1 MKKTISL
8 FLALVLL
15 MSVFSLVFADEIG
28 EQYYTV
34 KVEYS
39 DNVGKKEQLNLMVQ
53 GYNVYVDAKMLAER
67 FGYTFGENG
76 NCAVIFNKD
85 MSNGLPVSISE
96 FEYNST
102 RVSHMLFNRMV
113 DTYKAPF
120 ASVKNDKGSWIPLE
134 YSLLLLNS
142 GMAISERALLID
154 MPTKRV
160 VDYFYDIAKNAERY
174 NFDWTK
180 DFGYK
185 NSDITILA
193 GSSHLVNLFNGLLG
207 YDGTSWASLFQQFL
221 VSTSA
226 YDKKYGEDI
235 ALLICTES
243 QEELEA
249 AAEKMEFMS
258 SLLNEDGELGE
269 LLSNISYM
277 DDFEVGQMY
286 RQCEAALEGFK
297 AGNTT
302 LATYN
307 RSYEALEKALDKQT
321 WFSHTGGYILEV
333 QKGASNA
340 IGEVLDVCDVAV
352 KIAEIVGYVNEFQN
366 QDEFSLTALKR
377 YLDTQDNS
385 TELPNAM
392 KKSMMDY
399 SDALSSNIMGYTV
412 KRFWDNIDQW
422 IADGVTDKVPLFS
435 IIGKQGTGVLLAWN
449 IASNTIPF
457 ISDGISAAD
466 KFELALYAQVLQG
479 DTFRSY
485 LNKRNSVFS
494 EDASLTAGNVYDA
507 AQLCYIYLKSCMV
520 TRDAAIASLENK
532 KSELGEEIQ
541 PLIDVQNEINGEIA
555 NILAAFKEAN
565 STNIDGSLGFLPSD
579 NENYLNIYDDSK
591 LVLWITEVKN
601 ANENSDSV
609 DLTDGYWE
617 RMIQSHKAYQFLED
631 GTVDVYDLNPG
642 EDVVPENLVY
652 STTYA
657 YQWDGSTLILDYGDG
672 YTTELKPVT
681 KSSEVDWDT
690 GLTNQISQIPD
701 GETFFY
707 ETNFDRDAHPLG
719 NAMYLSKAHVSSK
732 EQVSNETPVP
742 TGEISGTPEECYK
755 AFIEARGYEKDWT
768 PESSSGSTWIVDEY
782 DITSYTIFDI
792 DQNGIPELIVC
803 SDPDSSGFSGKI
815 VYTID
820 PNTDEIVPVTYQGE
834 DGEGCVI
841 ISYVSLAYASEYRA
855 IVINR
860 MKNSAME
867 GHKVLRAIDGVKWS
881 DKDIGEIGYSTDLE
895 THVHTYYS
903 TLSGKRVEMTKEEFD
918 AMFAD
923 GGMIQWFEWN
933 EIE

>member
-1 MKKTISL
+1 MKKAISL

-307 RSYEALEKALDKQT
+307 RSYEALEKALDKKT

-555 NILAAFKEAN
+555 NILAAFKETN

-609 DLTDGYWE
+609 DLTDYYTEFVKSEGYRADW
-617 RMIQSHKAYQFLED
+617 KK
-631 GTVDVYDLNPG
+631 NP
-642 EDVVPENLVY
+642 
-652 STTYA
+652 
-657 YQWDGSTLILDYGDG
+657 YGDE
-672 YTTELKPVT
+672 YQVMRYAII
-681 KSSEVDWDT
+681 DF
-690 GLTNQISQIPD
+690 NQD
-701 GETFFY
+701 
-707 ETNFDRDAHPLG
+707 
-719 NAMYLSKAHVSSK
+719 
-732 EQVSNETPVP
+732 
-742 TGEISGTPEECYK
+742 GTPELVLSSNLSK
-755 AFIEARGYEKDWT
+755 DPYE
-768 PESSSGSTWIVDEY
+768 SCNVI
-782 DITSYTIFDI
+782 
-792 DQNGIPELIVC
+792 
-803 SDPDSSGFSGKI
+803 
-815 VYTID
+815 YTID
-820 PNTDEIVPVTYQGE
+820 AETHEIKKTSDFFITNYSPEYSE
-834 DGEGCVI
+834 
-841 ISYVSLAYASEYRA
+841 EYRA
-855 IVINR
+855 IVDAQNAYASPVR
-860 MKNSAME
+860 TMVYYELADSGLK
-867 GHKVLRAIDGVKWS
+867 
-881 DKDIGEIGYSTDLE
+881 EIGSVRADNGGSSISYIYKYT
-895 THVHTYYS
+895 S
-903 TLSGKRVEMTKEEFD
+903 TLSGEEQNISEEEGQVLFAEVKALPWHALAELYVEENTSLDLTDGYWQSNIQSLNAYKFNTDGTVIRYAIDPFEIDEGKTELTGHLRTDYFYTWDGKVLKIFMSKEDKEPIQTVYYVTLNAKVEWEIDSAMEKRVEDGEYFFYETGYVLSGALDSNAFYLQKSDIHSIIEE
-918 AMFAD
+918 
-923 GGMIQWFEWN
+923 
-933 EIE
+933 

>member
-1 MKKTISL
+1 MKKAISL

-307 RSYEALEKALDKQT
+307 RSYETLEKALDKQT

-479 DTFRSY
+479 DTFQSY

-591 LVLWITEVKN
+591 LVLWITEVKDDTKI
-601 ANENSDSV
+601 EYEMKTETIETLLSDGRAYYSNTV
-609 DLTDGYWE
+609 NYPFFLGSSDVESELNQRYAD
-617 RMIQSHKAYQFLED
+617 MISEFQSHVGDSAEADEAYKERLNDPNLYCIDEYGQKTVPIPFYDDVDSEVIYNERNVLSIKETYSMWSGGMHAYHSEKALNFDISTGKELTYLDILD
-631 GTVDVYDLNPG
+631 GTNAEIDAVLRLYL
-642 EDVVPENLVY
+642 EKFVY
-652 STTYA
+652 SPTEVQIEDLKQYTA
-657 YQWDGSTLILDYGDG
+657 YTLCDDGLCFYYNVGD
-672 YTTELKPVT
+672 
-681 KSSEVDWDT
+681 
-690 GLTNQISQIPD
+690 
-701 GETFFY
+701 
-707 ETNFDRDAHPLG
+707 A
-719 NAMYLSKAHVSSK
+719 VSR
-732 EQVSNETPVP
+732 Q
-742 TGEISGTPEECYK
+742 
-755 AFIEARGYEKDWT
+755 
-768 PESSSGSTWIVDEY
+768 
-782 DITSYTIFDI
+782 
-792 DQNGIPELIVC
+792 
-803 SDPDSSGFSGKI
+803 
-815 VYTID
+815 
-820 PNTDEIVPVTYQGE
+820 EIVIPYTSEDTY
-834 DGEGCVI
+834 I
-841 ISYVSLAYASEYRA
+841 ITV
-855 IVINR
+855 
-860 MKNSAME
+860 
-867 GHKVLRAIDGVKWS
+867 
-881 DKDIGEIGYSTDLE
+881 TDL
-895 THVHTYYS
+895 
-903 TLSGKRVEMTKEEFD
+903 L
-918 AMFAD
+918 
-923 GGMIQWFEWN
+923 N
-933 EIE
+933 

>member
-193 GSSHLVNLFNGLLG
+193 GSRHLVNLFNGLLG

-333 QKGASNA
+333 QKGASNT

-609 DLTDGYWE
+609 DLTDYYTEFVKSEGY
-617 RMIQSHKAYQFLED
+617 KAD
-631 GTVDVYDLNPG
+631 WKKNP
-642 EDVVPENLVY
+642 
-652 STTYA
+652 
-657 YQWDGSTLILDYGDG
+657 YGDE
-672 YTTELKPVT
+672 YTVVRYAVIDL
-681 KSSEVDWDT
+681 DQD
-690 GLTNQISQIPD
+690 
-701 GETFFY
+701 
-707 ETNFDRDAHPLG
+707 
-719 NAMYLSKAHVSSK
+719 
-732 EQVSNETPVP
+732 
-742 TGEISGTPEECYK
+742 GTPELLLSGKMNENKYSCNAIYTINK
-755 AFIEARGYEKDWT
+755 DTREIKITEDGIFETYCNPTYSKKYHALVFNKFEATHTEDTDDEIETQTFWQFDGTHLNLIGELVNEIKMPMEYIYTSSLSGKVESISAEEWQKLMTEVEAPEWT
-768 PESSSGSTWIVDEY
+768 PLFDVEENHEALPDLTEGYWVGGFYMTHSMFKFNADGT
-782 DITSYTIFDI
+782 ITSY
-792 DQNGIPELIVC
+792 GGVY
-803 SDPDSSGFSGKI
+803 DPQTGK
-815 VYTID
+815 VTANK
-820 PNTDEIVPVTYQGE
+820 PNPNETSNYYQ
-834 DGEGCVI
+834 
-841 ISYVSLAYASEYRA
+841 SYE
-855 IVINR
+855 
-860 MKNSAME
+860 
-867 GHKVLRAIDGVKWS
+867 IDGHILKLIS
-881 DKDIGEIGYSTDLE
+881 DKGEVLANLRYVTKKSNVDSYLFRYEELPEDEHCFCDLDVLKYWGPRH
-895 THVHTYYS
+895 TQTFYMQHVDEND
-903 TLSGKRVEMTKEEFD
+903 VEFVDK
-918 AMFAD
+918 
-923 GGMIQWFEWN
+923 
-933 EIE
+933 

>member
-286 RQCEAALEGFK
+286 RQCETALEGFK

-591 LVLWITEVKN
+591 LVLWITEVKDDTKI
-601 ANENSDSV
+601 EYEMKTETIETLLSDGRAYYSNTV
-609 DLTDGYWE
+609 NYPFFLGSSDVESELNQRYAD
-617 RMIQSHKAYQFLED
+617 MISEFQSHVGDSAEADEAYKERLNDPNLDCIDEYGQKTVPIPFYDDVDSEVIYNERNVLSIKETYSMWSGGMHAYHSEKALNFDISTGKELTYLDILD
-631 GTVDVYDLNPG
+631 GTNAEIDAVLRLYLEKFVYSPT
-642 EDVVPENLVY
+642 EVQIENLKQY
-652 STTYA
+652 TA
-657 YQWDGSTLILDYGDG
+657 YTLCDDGLCFYYNVGD
-672 YTTELKPVT
+672 
-681 KSSEVDWDT
+681 
-690 GLTNQISQIPD
+690 
-701 GETFFY
+701 
-707 ETNFDRDAHPLG
+707 A
-719 NAMYLSKAHVSSK
+719 VSR
-732 EQVSNETPVP
+732 Q
-742 TGEISGTPEECYK
+742 
-755 AFIEARGYEKDWT
+755 
-768 PESSSGSTWIVDEY
+768 
-782 DITSYTIFDI
+782 
-792 DQNGIPELIVC
+792 
-803 SDPDSSGFSGKI
+803 
-815 VYTID
+815 
-820 PNTDEIVPVTYQGE
+820 EIVIPYTSEDTY
-834 DGEGCVI
+834 I
-841 ISYVSLAYASEYRA
+841 ITV
-855 IVINR
+855 
-860 MKNSAME
+860 
-867 GHKVLRAIDGVKWS
+867 
-881 DKDIGEIGYSTDLE
+881 TDL
-895 THVHTYYS
+895 
-903 TLSGKRVEMTKEEFD
+903 L
-918 AMFAD
+918 
-923 GGMIQWFEWN
+923 N
-933 EIE
+933 